1 VTANF
6 HQELDDARL
15 EVSNVRVREKLLLAL
30 KEGKAL
36 GRVGELMDNGN
47 IQTNALEEALKAARS
62 IVSKNFG
69 FFKMATLWCWCWL
82 CGVGCMVLYGVVW
95 CCMGVVWVLYG
106 CCMGVVWVLYGYCMV
121 LHGGTLTFCFVCFVC
136 VPGQ

>member
-106 CCMGVVWVLYGYCMV
+106 CCMGVVWVLYGCCMGIVWCCMV
-121 LHGGTLTFCFVCFVC
+121 EH
-136 VPGQ
+136 

>member
-30 KEGKAL
+30 KEGQAL

-95 CCMGVVWVLYG
+95 VLYGCCMGVVWVLYG
-106 CCMGVVWVLYGYCMV
+106 CCMGIVWCCMV
-121 LHGGTLTFCFVCFVC
+121 EH
-136 VPGQ
+136 